1 MSKQHLVAMVGAGPA
16 GIYGAR
22 KLTEAGHRVV
32 LINRDIKPGG
42 LAEYG
47 IFVDKEKM
55 KTGLRKQF
63 KRILAD
69 PKVFYLG
76 HVAVGQDQALSL
88 KELQA
93 MGFGAIVVTAGA
105 QGTKKLGIEGEDTIG
120 VYHAKDV
127 VYHYNS
133 LPPFSER
140 IFEIGRRVA
149 IIGMGNVMVDIANWL
164 LNLKKIDQVVVVA
177 RRGPLEKAYDDSEF
191 EYIDMYLDNTDMKQ
205 EIDRIGAQ
213 LTAVGQDVGAI
224 TQKMVRQ
231 GEPLEGRR
239 LTFRYLCSP
248 TKVIADDHGRVAALE
263 AEENEMILQDGK
275 TVAKGTGKTRRI
287 EVDCVIYAIGD
298 QVDASL
304 GLPFSRGAFVT
315 NPEKL
320 PGDPNPA
327 AYQPYDPATKKALD
341 AIFVAGW
348 SRNAS
353 VGLVGVAKQDAERGM
368 KVVNAYLATKEG
380 SSAGEMEE
388 KIEALIEMLQKKG
401 ASVVTK
407 ADVELLEG
415 AEQEAARARKTWDF
429 KYSSDEKML
438 EVIAARRA
446 GK

>member
-1 MSKQHLVAMVGAGPA
+1 MSNQHLVAVVGAGPA
-16 GIYGAR
+16 GIYGTR

-88 KELQA
+88 KELQSA
-93 MGFGAIVVTAGA
+93 GFGAVVVTAGA
-105 QGTKKLGIEGEDTIG
+105 QGTKKLGIDGENAVG

-140 IFEIGRRVA
+140 TFEIGRRVA

-191 EYIDMYLDNTDMKQ
+191 EYIDMYLDNADMTQ
-205 EIDRIGAQ
+205 EIERISPSLA
-213 LTAVGQDVGAI
+213 AIGQDVEAI
-224 TQKMVRQ
+224 KKKFIKD
-231 GEPLEGRR
+231 GEPLEGRK

-248 TKVIADDHGRVAALE
+248 NRVVANAEGRVAALE
-263 AEENEMILQDGK
+263 AEENEMILQEGK

-298 QVDASL
+298 QVDAAL

-320 PGDPNPA
+320 PGEPNPA
-327 AYQPYDPATKKALD
+327 AYQPYDPETKKALEG
-341 AIFVAGW
+341 IFVAGW

-368 KVVNAYLATKEG
+368 KVVNDYLATKPG
-380 SSAGEMEE
+380 LSAGDMEA
-388 KIEALIEMLQKKG
+388 KIESLMHKLKQNGVKL
-401 ASVVTK
+401 VTK
-407 ADVELLEG
+407 PDVELLEG
-415 AEQEAARARKTWDF
+415 AEQEQARARKTWDF
-429 KYSSDEKML
+429 KFTSDEKML
-438 EVIAARRA
+438 QVIAERRA
-446 GK
+446 AK